1 MTCARSSIVVRTGT
15 AIALAVGLLGSMPS
29 VSTAETRR
37 LVVRVYDTGLGDPSM
52 RTAAIETASTI
63 VQLAGITVEWH
74 DCTENGR
81 RPACQDARRSGN
93 FIARLMATIA
103 PGTPLRSTIEAL
115 DTQGDTEPAL
125 GFAVIDPDTHGAKMA
140 TVFHD
145 QVEAV
150 ARRTGVARSELLGRA
165 LAHEVGHLL
174 LAVRGHS
181 RTGLMRAVWTDEELT
196 RDRPNDWMF
205 TSADREKLQLVVID
219 PHQRV
224 PVEESASRRVRRRS
238 N

>member
-1 MTCARSSIVVRTGT
+1 MTCARSSIVVRAGT
-15 AIALAVGLLGSMPS
+15 AIAFAVGLLGSMPS
-29 VSTAETRR
+29 ISTAETRR
-37 LVVRVYDTGLGDPSM
+37 LVVRVYDTGISDPSM

-63 VQLAGITVEWH
+63 VEMAGISVEWY

-93 FIARLMATIA
+93 FIARLMPTIT
-103 PGTPLRSTIEAL
+103 PGTPVRSVIESL
-115 DTQGDTEPAL
+115 DTQGDTEPPL

-145 QVEAV
+145 HVEAV

-174 LAVRGHS
+174 LGVRGHS

-205 TSADREKLQLVVID
+205 TSADRQKLQQVLIND
-219 PHQRV
+219 
-224 PVEESASRRVRRRS
+224 
-238 N
+238 

>member
-1 MTCARSSIVVRTGT
+1 MTCARSSIVVRAGT
-15 AIALAVGLLGSMPS
+15 AIAFAVGLLGSMPS

-37 LVVRVYDTGLGDPSM
+37 LVVRVYETGISDPSM

-63 VQLAGITVEWH
+63 VERAGIAVEWY
-74 DCTENGR
+74 DCTEDGR
-81 RPACQDARRSGN
+81 RPACRDTRSNGN
-93 FIARLMATIA
+93 FIARLMPTITQ
-103 PGTPLRSTIEAL
+103 GTPLRSAIAAL
-115 DTQGDTEPAL
+115 DTQGDTEPPL

-165 LAHEVGHLL
+165 LAHEIGHLL
-174 LAVRGHS
+174 LGVGGHS

-196 RDRPNDWMF
+196 RDRPEDWMF
-205 TSADREKLQLVVID
+205 TSRDREKLQQVFVKY
-219 PHQRV
+219 
-224 PVEESASRRVRRRS
+224 
-238 N
+238 

>member
-1 MTCARSSIVVRTGT
+1 MTCARSSIVVRAGT
-15 AIALAVGLLGSMPS
+15 AIAFAVGLLGSTPS
-29 VSTAETRR
+29 ISTAEPRR
-37 LVVRVYDTGLGDPSM
+37 LVVRLYETGISDPSI

-63 VQLAGITVEWH
+63 VERAGIAVEWY
-74 DCTENGR
+74 DCTDDGR
-81 RPACQDARRSGN
+81 RPACRDTRRNGN
-93 FIARLMATIA
+93 FIARLMPTITR
-103 PGTPLRSTIEAL
+103 GTPLRSAIAAL
-115 DTQGDTEPAL
+115 DTQGDTEPPL

-145 QVEAV
+145 QVDAV

-174 LAVRGHS
+174 LGVRGHS

-196 RDRPNDWMF
+196 RDRPSDWMF
-205 TSADREKLQLVVID
+205 TSADRQKLQYVFI
-219 PHQRV
+219 
-224 PVEESASRRVRRRS
+224 E